1 MSVGAG
7 IGAGT
12 AIVGGELQGWAALL
26 DKWAMQKAYQAEA
39 HKQNEYAAQAGDV
52 LYGTPA
58 RATQVGGTGNLIDL
72 SKTPGSIAQ
81 ASPASAQAMMQ
92 QGAGARRQAY
102 SDIGK
107 VPLGSGFSPMSNFN
121 PSASDA
127 YLGLVGDAR
136 AKLGGYSDW
145 AVQQAINN
153 LRNQQRLNQITSFA
167 GGQAKNVF
175 PLQMYAAQHD
185 QDALAAIGQA
195 ISSVGGAAGNFAQ
208 LYASNPPSTNYQFTP
223 TGNMVSPALWSGY
236 GGAGNLPPAGTGYNP
251 YTDQSTLFGAPS
263 YYMPG

>member
-12 AIVGGELQGWAALL
+12 AIIGGELQGWAALL
-26 DKWAMQKAYQAEA
+26 DKWAMQKAYQNEA
-39 HKQNEYAAQAGDV
+39 YKQNEYAAQAGNV
-52 LYGTPA
+52 LYGVPGE
-58 RATQVGGTGNLIDL
+58 ATKVGGTGTLVA
-72 SKTPGSIAQ
+72 PGGLKGAIPESTVENAR
-81 ASPASAQAMMQ
+81 ALMG
-92 QGAGARRQAY
+92 QGAAGRRQAY

-107 VPLGSGFSPMSNFN
+107 VPLGSGFSPMSGFN

-127 YLGLVGDAR
+127 YLGLVGNAR
-136 AKLGGYSDW
+136 ANLGGYSDW

-195 ISSVGGAAGNFAQ
+195 ISSVGGAAANFAN
-208 LYASNPPSTNYQFTP
+208 LYAAQPQGSNAP
-223 TGNMVSPALWSGY
+223 TYYPMGTSYPGYPMFQGYTDAYGNQIPQGWNTL
-236 GGAGNLPPAGTGYNP
+236 GTGL
-251 YTDQSTLFGAPS
+251 T
-263 YYMPG
+263 PG